1 MKKNNTPTKDDEDWI
16 DWDNLPPSRSQRKRD
31 TQAVNAL
38 GEQLLTIPAA
48 QLELLPY
55 PEIIAAIVECKR
67 ITKGNARKRQLGYI
81 GKLIRQ
87 VEMEPITMLLDRFDA
102 SSRAHVTHFHQ
113 LEVWRDKLVS
123 DDKETLS
130 EILEKYPTV
139 ERQQLRQLVRNA
151 ISERQKEN
159 PPTAAFR
166 KLFQF
171 LKNST
176 EPLQSTDDPAS

>member
-1 MKKNNTPTKDDEDWI
+1 
-16 DWDNLPPSRSQRKRD
+16 
-31 TQAVNAL
+31 
-38 GEQLLTIPAA
+38 
-48 QLELLPY
+48 
-55 PEIIAAIVECKR
+55 
-67 ITKGNARKRQLGYI
+67 
-81 GKLIRQ
+81 
-87 VEMEPITMLLDRFDA
+87 
-102 SSRAHVTHFHQ
+102 
-113 LEVWRDKLVS
+113 
-123 DDKETLS
+123 LS
-130 EILEKYPTV
+130 EILEKYPTI

>member
-1 MKKNNTPTKDDEDWI
+1 MKRNNTPTKDDEDWI

-87 VEMEPITMLLDRFDA
+87 VEMEPITMLLTA
-102 SSRAHVTHFHQ
+102 LTRARE
-113 LEVWRDKLVS
+113 LM
-123 DDKETLS
+123 
-130 EILEKYPTV
+130 
-139 ERQQLRQLVRNA
+139 
-151 ISERQKEN
+151 
-159 PPTAAFR
+159 
-166 KLFQF
+166 
-171 LKNST
+171 
-176 EPLQSTDDPAS
+176 

>member
-1 MKKNNTPTKDDEDWI
+1 MKKKNTTKTAQDDDWI

-31 TQAVNAL
+31 TQALSAL

-55 PEIIAAIVECKR
+55 PEVVAAIVECKR

-87 VEMEPITMLLDRFDA
+87 VDIEPITALLDRFDA

-113 LEVWRDKLVS
+113 LEVWRDKLVAE
-123 DDKETLS
+123 DKSTLG
-130 EILEKYPTV
+130 EILEQYPTI

-151 ISERQKEN
+151 VSERQKEIQ
-159 PPTAAFR
+159 PAVAFR

-171 LKNST
+171 LKNAT
-176 EPLQSTDDPAS
+176 EPLQTTE

>member
-1 MKKNNTPTKDDEDWI
+1 MKKKNTPTIEDDDWI
-16 DWDNLPPSRSQRKRD
+16 DWDNLPPSRSQLKRE
-31 TQAVNAL
+31 TQATNAL
-38 GEQLLTIPAA
+38 GEQLLTIPAS

-87 VEMEPITMLLDRFDA
+87 VEMEPITILLDRFDA

-123 DDKETLS
+123 DDKETMT
-130 EILEKYPTV
+130 EILEKYPMI

-151 ISERQKEN
+151 VSERQKETQ
-159 PPTAAFR
+159 PAVAYR
-166 KLFQF
+166 KLFKF

-176 EPLQSTDDPAS
+176 EPLQSTQ